1 MSIDLITG
9 IVVGWLLG
17 VMTMI
22 ALVAFMARTD
32 ERMDR

>member
-17 VMTMI
+17 VMTLI
-22 ALVAFMARTD
+22 ALVAFMVRTD